1 MYGSDNE
8 EGSYATG
15 FTALLSS
22 ISIFSLSASVLKIPE
37 EGEQPLHIIDDTVL
51 EGSINLRKNEN
62 YNTERKWNL
71 EETCT
76 FRKKK
81 LDRYGQSHWIS
92 KWPRNLSLPGTTPPS
107 LRRRRSYAVVEAPS
121 DIAMNKFLAEEA
133 EEKELYFVSLHSP
146 GKVLKRGSVY
156 YAGGGIGLS
165 LGIRSDGKVIV
176 TALNSIEE
184 CSETSDSI
192 RQPSPA
198 QIHGGISVGDCLLK
212 INKISLQNLNF
223 MQLTSILNR
232 MEELLKVA
240 IM

>member
-8 EGSYATG
+8 ESSYATG
-15 FTALLSS
+15 FTALFSS

-37 EGEQPLHIIDDTVL
+37 DGEQPLHIEDTVL
-51 EGSINLRKNEN
+51 ESSINLRKNEN

-71 EETCT
+71 EEKCT

-81 LDRYGQSHWIS
+81 SELFGQSHWIS
-92 KWPRNLSLPGTTPPS
+92 KWQRSLSLPETTPPA
-107 LRRRRSYAVVEAPS
+107 LQRRRSYVAVETPS
-121 DIAMNKFLAEEA
+121 NISMNKFLAEEA
-133 EEKELYFVSLHSP
+133 EEKELYCVTLHSP
-146 GKVLKRGSVY
+146 GRVLNRGAVY
-156 YAGGGIGLS
+156 YTGGGIGLS

-184 CSETSDSI
+184 SSETSESI

-223 MQLTSILNR
+223 MQLTNILNR
-232 MEELLKVA
+232 IEELLKV
-240 IM
+240 MM

>member
-8 EGSYATG
+8 ESSYATG
-15 FTALLSS
+15 FTALFSS

-37 EGEQPLHIIDDTVL
+37 DGEQPLHIDDTVL
-51 EGSINLRKNEN
+51 ESSINLRKNEN

-71 EETCT
+71 EEKCT

-81 LDRYGQSHWIS
+81 SELFGQSHWIN
-92 KWPRNLSLPGTTPPS
+92 KWQRRLSLPGTTPPA
-107 LRRRRSYAVVEAPS
+107 LQRRRSYVAVETPS
-121 DIAMNKFLAEEA
+121 NISMNKFLAEEA
-133 EEKELYFVSLHSP
+133 EEKELYCVTLHSP
-146 GKVLKRGSVY
+146 GRVLNRGAVY
-156 YAGGGIGLS
+156 YTGGGIGLS

-184 CSETSDSI
+184 SSETSESI

-223 MQLTSILNR
+223 MQLTNILNR
-232 MEELLKVA
+232 IEELLKV
-240 IM
+240 MM